1 MSLCPILVV
10 DDEPQNLA
18 VMRQILETEYHL
30 VFARSG
36 EEALLAVAKHC
47 PCLILLDIQMPGMDG
62 YAVCHELQG
71 NPQTAAIPIIFV
83 TGLTDT
89 GNEALGFNCGAVD
102 YIVKPVSPAIVRAR
116 VKTHLS
122 LVRAIDLE
130 QSRHDAVYMLGE
142 AGHFSDPD
150 TGVHIWRMAAYA
162 AALARASGW
171 DTEAV
176 AQMELAAPM
185 HDTGKI
191 GIPGEILRKPAQ
203 LNAEEWAIMK
213 THTTIG
219 HSILAKSQ
227 APLFKLAAEIALCHH
242 EHWSGSGYPQGIKGG
257 EIPEAARIVA
267 VADVFDALTMK
278 RPYKEAWSIEKALEN
293 MRAESGSHLE
303 PRLVS
308 LFESILPE
316 ILQIKAHWQVDTH
329 QLEAGLAY
337 KN

>member
-18 VMRQILETEYHL
+18 VMRQILEPEYHL

-71 NPQTAAIPIIFV
+71 NPKTAAIPIIFV

-142 AGHFSDPD
+142 AGHFNDPD

-203 LNAEEWAIMK
+203 LNAEEWVIMK

-219 HSILAKSQ
+219 HSILAKSK
-227 APLFKLAAEIALCHH
+227 APLFRLAAKIALCHH
-242 EHWSGSGYPQGIKGG
+242 ERWDGSGYPQGLKG
-257 EIPEAARIVA
+257 EDIPEAARIVA

-278 RPYKEAWSIEKALEN
+278 RPYKEAWSIDKALEN
-293 MRAESGSHLE
+293 IRAESGSHLE

-308 LFESILPE
+308 FFESILPE

-329 QLEAGLAY
+329 QSEAGLAY